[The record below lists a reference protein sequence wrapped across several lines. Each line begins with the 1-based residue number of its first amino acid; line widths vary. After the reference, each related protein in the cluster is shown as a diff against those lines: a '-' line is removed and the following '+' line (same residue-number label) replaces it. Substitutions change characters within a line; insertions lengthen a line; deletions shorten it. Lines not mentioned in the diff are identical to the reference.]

1 MNKEDRKILFECLS
15 RELEHEIL
23 INCDNICKE
32 KLTSIHINGDDIIIN
47 GGWKI
52 EVVRP
57 QLRPVIAM
65 TEEEQLR
72 YRDTLESVGVGDN
85 ILGIPTYKS
94 FDYLDSIGIDYRGL
108 LKRNLADFVI
118 TDN

>member
-15 RELEHEIL
+15 RELEHKIL
-23 INCDNICKE
+23 INCDNICEE

-47 GGWKI
+47 GSWKI

-57 QLRPVIAM
+57 QLRPIIAM
-65 TEEEQLR
+65 TEDEQLK
-72 YRDTLESVGVGDN
+72 YRDTLESIGVGDN

-108 LKRNLADFVI
+108 LKRNLADFVV
-118 TDN
+118 TNN